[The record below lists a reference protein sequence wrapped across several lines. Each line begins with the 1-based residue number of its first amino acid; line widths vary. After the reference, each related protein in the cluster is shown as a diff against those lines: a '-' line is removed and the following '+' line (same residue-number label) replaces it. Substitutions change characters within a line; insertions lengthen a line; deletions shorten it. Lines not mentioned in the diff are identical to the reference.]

1 MRFRGSPFGRYPR
14 HRLRGPQQSQEHH
27 DAALVLAWIIFTD
40 AAEGALATEESD
52 QPSLG
57 QVHPEVQAAYLPLD
71 PLQGTSQLPSNQTSE
86 ANGCDYQ
93 FEGKCRVRYEMRGPT
108 LQSERS
114 NRTPVSVGYS
124 KNPTTWE
131 PTPLEIMPRTSIRY
145 SV

>member
-1 MRFRGSPFGRYPR
+1 MGLSELEPPSIHFR
-14 HRLRGPQQSQEHH
+14 
-27 DAALVLAWIIFTD
+27 AL
-40 AAEGALATEESD
+40 
-52 QPSLG
+52 
-57 QVHPEVQAAYLPLD
+57 
-71 PLQGTSQLPSNQTSE
+71 GTSQLPSNQTSE

-131 PTPLEIMPRTSIRY
+131 PTPVEIYDSESRLITNVMTRTEHNAADKHKVFGLRPFHCGSSSAIDL
-145 SV
+145 